1 MTIWCKKSQFPAF
14 CTIPYTVL
22 YFTMYMVRNSI
33 GINTVFHLIT
43 VPYRTTVHRTVH
55 RTGTTLTLILELELG
70 YYQGCKPLA
79 EFAALWA
86 PSVIFQMAIRWYTCQ
101 RAGLHTCLTLY
112 LTCTCMYFFTSPL
125 VSYLQTCVFYPAI
138 CCARFRPLQA
148 QGPKLAGLFLVVC
161 FGSCMVRELPIW
173 WQIGVVFR
181 TSWLACFW
189 WWALGVAWCVSCWSG
204 DEWGWSLR
212 GCLVDRLLV
221 QEKKVTCQFGYQS
234 GWQSGWSFGGCLMDR
249 LVVQVSHGLDTIQDV
264 HSCRNWP
271 QFCNTACAMWCSA
284 WFLAEKGCWFNTACA
299 MWCSA
304 WCLWCCVVSNRKGI
318 LK

>member
-189 WWALGVAWCVSCWSG
+189 WCALGVAWCVN
-204 DEWGWSLR
+204 
-212 GCLVDRLLV
+212 
-221 QEKKVTCQFGYQS
+221 CQFG
-234 GWQSGWSFGGCLMDR
+234 
-249 LVVQVSHGLDTIQDV
+249 
-264 HSCRNWP
+264 
-271 QFCNTACAMWCSA
+271 
-284 WFLAEKGCWFNTACA
+284 E
-299 MWCSA
+299 
-304 WCLWCCVVSNRKGI
+304 
-318 LK
+318 